1 MKRLLTREDT
11 FCFYLKLKFYFLS
24 VEWSRKCIFATC
36 VDQTHLGPGRSSAS
50 GGSIR
55 TSSEGGSSKTS
66 SEGPVVV
73 GGSIFD
79 FVVRITEDRFQTNG
93 STHLGKLQYR
103 SRFKNYVHDN
113 LQYVLYIRIVLRL
126 CKFCS
131 A

>member
-1 MKRLLTREDT
+1 MKRPLTRDDT
-11 FCFYLKLKFYFLS
+11 FCFYLKSKFYFFS
-24 VEWSRKCIFATC
+24 VEWSGKYNFTTC
-36 VDQTHLGPGRSSAS
+36 VDQTHSGTGSSSAS

-55 TSSEGGSSKTS
+55 TSNGGGSSKTS
-66 SEGPVVV
+66 SDGPVVV

-113 LQYVLYIRIVLRL
+113 LQYVQYIRIVLRL